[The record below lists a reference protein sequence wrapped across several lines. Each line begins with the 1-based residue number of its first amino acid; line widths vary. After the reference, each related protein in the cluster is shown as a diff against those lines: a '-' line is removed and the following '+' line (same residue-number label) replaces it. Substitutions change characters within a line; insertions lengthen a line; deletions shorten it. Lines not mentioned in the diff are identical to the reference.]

1 MEIIEMKENKREF
14 MELLL
19 LADEQLDM
27 VERYLDR
34 GKMFVLDDEGVKAE
48 CVITLEDPGVYEIK
62 NIATLPEYQQRG
74 YGRQL
79 IEFLWEH
86 FGDCQTMY
94 VGTGE
99 SPKTLGFYRRCGFEI
114 SHRVKDFF
122 LQHYQHPIVEEG
134 IQLVDMV
141 YLKRERQVLTNH
153 SSL

>member
-1 MEIIEMKENKREF
+1 MEIIEIKENKRDF

-34 GKMFVLDDEGVKAE
+34 GKMFVLDDGGVKAE
-48 CVITLEDPGVYEIK
+48 CVVTLEDLGVYEIK
-62 NIATLPEYQQRG
+62 NIATLPEYQHRG
-74 YGRQL
+74 YGRRL

-86 FGDCQTMY
+86 FRDCQTMY

-141 YLKRERQVLTNH
+141 YLKRERQVP
-153 SSL
+153 SK